1 MPGMLTIVYFF
12 ILALISLAVATI
24 AIVWLSMVRRHLST
38 LGKRVLEFEDV
49 ARVIQAAGK
58 TESFEPRMTACES
71 KADESQNKLAE
82 YETTIDEIASK
93 VGRVEQIIKKH
104 AVDLANTSEKIAS
117 FEHRFGDFEN
127 SIGDRLNQT
136 ANKNEA
142 GLAEVDTS
150 VNALKDKIETLE
162 KFRTIVQK
170 THSIIQAAF
179 ADMRASRS
187 PEKGLGVSSETTKP
201 EAASRWSQDEQEE
214 AADQQT
220 SETGAYHYP

>member
-1 MPGMLTIVYFF
+1 MLTIVYFF
-12 ILALISLAVATI
+12 ILALISLVVAAI
-24 AIVWLSMVRRHLST
+24 AIVWLSMVRKHLST
-38 LGKRVLEFEDV
+38 LGKRVREFEDV
-49 ARVIQAAGK
+49 AKASQAAGK
-58 TESFEPRMTACES
+58 TESFESRITACES

-82 YETTIDEIASK
+82 CETTMDEIVFK
-93 VGRVEQIIKKH
+93 VGQVEQIMKKH
-104 AVDLANTSEKIAS
+104 AVELANTLEKIAS
-117 FEHRFGDFEN
+117 FEHRFDDFEN
-127 SIGDRLNQT
+127 SIGDKLNQT

-179 ADMRASRS
+179 TDMRASRS
-187 PEKGLGVSSETTKP
+187 PEKGLGVSSEAAKP